1 MQITNSAYQRHPT
14 NIVFHTNPKKKKKI
28 STRHFTM
35 GMICTTQHNHDILLK
50 NEKQTWKYVKHASF
64 DQYQQHPFNKLNKI
78 NSTHIRTTHFSNLN
92 NNSKIKKS
100 KVINMKCFKK
110 NRKPI
115 PFLEV
120 WSRDDEENWR
130 IFVRNTVS
138 LWERWMDKTMNSQ
151 NEQGKTDFFYLF
163 NKLSL
168 NRKTH
173 NFCDWNES
181 RTSHQNPWEKN
192 WKNLSKC
199 FSWLEVPPASQ
210 SRGEPRNLL
219 SNLRYWNFH

>member
-1 MQITNSAYQRHPT
+1 MKSKVINMKCFEKNRKPIPFLEVWSRDDEEKWWIFVRNMVSLWERWTD
-14 NIVFHTNPKKKKKI
+14 KKM

-64 DQYQQHPFNKLNKI
+64 DQYQHHPFNKLNKI
-78 NSTHIRTTHFSNLN
+78 NSTHIQTTHFSNLN

-120 WSRDDEENWR
+120 WSRDDEENWW

-138 LWERWMDKTMNSQ
+138 LWERDEWTRQWIVKMN
-151 NEQGKTDFFYLF
+151 EGKLIFFF
-163 NKLSL
+163 
-168 NRKTH
+168 
-173 NFCDWNES
+173 F
-181 RTSHQNPWEKN
+181 
-192 WKNLSKC
+192 
-199 FSWLEVPPASQ
+199 
-210 SRGEPRNLL
+210 
-219 SNLRYWNFH
+219 